1 MVSCFVTHGVFPKES
16 WRRFLGQDG
25 APPLFEKAWFT
36 GSNPNP
42 NPNPTPTRTPNPNP
56 TPTRTP
62 YPNPTPTLPAKGV
75 DHGLRPRHRRRGHLR
90 LGHQRVPAA
99 L

>member
-42 NPNPTPTRTPNPNP
+42 NPNPTPSQVKS
-56 TPTRTP
+56 
-62 YPNPTPTLPAKGV
+62 PAQLEALWREMQPGRRME
-75 DHGLRPRHRRRGHLR
+75 LRVSPRGDR
-90 LGHQRVPAA
+90 LFVIEPQP
-99 L
+99 